1 MGELSCG
8 GFISPF
14 FNHCTGTDERRRT
27 WEDGVVGL
35 GRQPG
40 SGSRSVGSWTT
51 APIPAGVVGSW
62 LAARFLVQRRRFLFA
77 APDLGQRRRFADGIV
92 GSLPAARGSSPALGL
107 ACTRRRRFLAGG
119 TVLGRRRGSL
129 SSGAASWTSAS
140 IQCGLPPRSSFSLTF
155 VLRGS
160 CHVGIDKTFRPERR
174 DHLL

>member
-1 MGELSCG
+1 MFFTS
-8 GFISPF
+8 FIRLKWPTLPYVLLFFSSSASSSSSHPF

-77 APDLGQRRRFADGIV
+77 APDLGQRRRFSDGIV

-107 ACTRRRRFLAGG
+107 ACNAG
-119 TVLGRRRGSL
+119 S
-129 SSGAASWTSAS
+129 
-140 IQCGLPPRSSFSLTF
+140 
-155 VLRGS
+155 
-160 CHVGIDKTFRPERR
+160 
-174 DHLL
+174 